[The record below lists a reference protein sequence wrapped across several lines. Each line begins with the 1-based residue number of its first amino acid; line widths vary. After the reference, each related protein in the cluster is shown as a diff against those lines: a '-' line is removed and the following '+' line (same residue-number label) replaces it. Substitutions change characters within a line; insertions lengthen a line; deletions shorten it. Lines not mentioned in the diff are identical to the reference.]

1 MDGDGRYLFPTG
13 RAGTAR
19 KEEWVR
25 RVIRADRYSR
35 QFLTTRP
42 NRPAGTARKAG
53 WASTEGLKVRS
64 VWGGGGVALTS

>member
-1 MDGDGRYLFPTG
+1 MDGRYLFTTG

-19 KEEWVR
+19 KEEWVLCPGLS
-25 RVIRADRYSR
+25 RADRYSR

-53 WASTEGLKVRS
+53 RASTGAQGQVGM
-64 VWGGGGVALTS
+64 GGRGVALTS